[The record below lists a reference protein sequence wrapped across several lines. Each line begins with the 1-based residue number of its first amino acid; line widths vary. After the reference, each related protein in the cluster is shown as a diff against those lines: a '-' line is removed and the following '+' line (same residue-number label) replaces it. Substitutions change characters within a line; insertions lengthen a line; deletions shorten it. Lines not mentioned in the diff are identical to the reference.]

1 MEILVAT
8 AIILLAGIGI
18 FLKVAFSFGGIK
30 AFLSKDLK
38 SDRAELSAARKT
50 AKSLAKAAAKELKEA
65 TKQVTREN
73 KAYEKRVQ
81 EVNFEYNKWLNPGD
95 GQSLTRLGS
104 VELYEHTVHVGRN
117 IVQLDGISVDTRV
130 TDMSAILILI
140 LPNGMKV
147 SESFDTSWKD
157 GETKYNTNKRA
168 SEDFDIVESTTQ
180 KKRSYSPDQII
191 HLAGEVNN
199 QAIRHE
205 DFLRRRPQMIELLA
219 QKLEETK
226 ANVQELDS
234 AQQNLRSLEAGSQIA
249 LESKTA
255 AESLV
260 AAEAQYKSVVAANFG
275 TSK

>member
-1 MEILVAT
+1 MEILVAIG
-8 AIILLAGIGI
+8 IILLAGIGI

-38 SDRAELSAARKT
+38 SDRAELSAARKR
-50 AKSLAKAAAKELKEA
+50 AKSLAKAAAGELKEA
-65 TKQVTREN
+65 TQQVTRET

-81 EVNFEYNKWLNPGD
+81 EVSFEYNKWLNPGD

-104 VELYEHTVHVGRN
+104 VKLFEHTVHVGRN
-117 IVQLDGISVDTRV
+117 VVPLDGISVDTRV
-130 TDMSAILILI
+130 TDMSAVLILT

-147 SESFDTSWKD
+147 SESFDTSWRD
-157 GETKYNTNKRA
+157 GETKYNTKTQG
-168 SEDFDIVESTTQ
+168 DFDILESTTA

-226 ANVQELDS
+226 GNTQEVES
-234 AQQNLRSLEAGSQIA
+234 AQQNLRSLEAGSQTA

-255 AESLV
+255 AEALV
-260 AAEAQYKSVVAANFG
+260 AAEAQYKSAVAAKLG
-275 TSK
+275 SSK